1 MTALPIPAQ
10 PTELRRAADQLDARA
25 EVAERQ
31 ALSADEASRRA
42 ARARAFELHTLAT
55 LKRGQADAID
65 ARQVT
70 A

>member
-1 MTALPIPAQ
+1 MSLPIPAQ

-31 ALSADEASRRA
+31 ALDADKTQRRTH
-42 ARARAFELHTLAT
+42 RARAYELHTLAT

-65 ARQVT
+65 GRQVT